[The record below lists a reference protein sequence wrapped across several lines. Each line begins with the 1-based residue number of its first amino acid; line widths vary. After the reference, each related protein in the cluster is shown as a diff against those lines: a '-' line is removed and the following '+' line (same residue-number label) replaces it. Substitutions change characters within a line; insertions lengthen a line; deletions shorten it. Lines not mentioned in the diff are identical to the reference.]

1 MGRQLG
7 RLVDPLAI
15 YFGEFPL
22 EVSAFQAYNLKNFVS
37 TPFSF
42 KQQHGRTRNVEELR
56 DKLNGGFVRFAF
68 NSRRI

>member
-1 MGRQLG
+1 MELVPMGRQLG

-42 KQQHGRTRNVEELR
+42 NEEY
-56 DKLNGGFVRFAF
+56 G
-68 NSRRI
+68 

>member
-22 EVSAFQAYNLKNFVS
+22 EVSAFQAYNLENFVS

-42 KQQHGRTRNVEELR
+42 KQQHSRTRNVEESR
-56 DKLNGGFVRFAF
+56 DKLDCDFVRLAF
-68 NSRRI
+68 NGRRI

>member
-42 KQQHGRTRNVEELR
+42 
-56 DKLNGGFVRFAF
+56 DKEYG
-68 NSRRI
+68 